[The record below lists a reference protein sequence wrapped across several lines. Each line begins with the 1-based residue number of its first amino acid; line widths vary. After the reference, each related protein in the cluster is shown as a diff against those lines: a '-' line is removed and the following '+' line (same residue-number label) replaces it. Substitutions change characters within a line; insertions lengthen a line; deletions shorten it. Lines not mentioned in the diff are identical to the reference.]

1 MLNKLTINNYKCL
14 TNCSLE
20 LKALN
25 LFAGPNSSG
34 KSTALQALLT
44 ASDNVMEKKGKNGL
58 KNRWTEA
65 SSFNDVRNFVTNA
78 KSYEISISCTN
89 EEPTQLCFT
98 PGDDS
103 YQTTLVEQMADATL
117 DLLNIFSSES
127 LLYLPA
133 TRPSGSYRKSINTDS
148 ENKLGRN
155 GEFVIDYYAK
165 HRQDLLDTSL
175 ILAPGTQTLEGQVNY
190 QLEKLTGYRLVVET
204 VGNSHYVKYE
214 TRSGKQLFSY
224 HVGTGVSF
232 ITEVIIACFA
242 TPKGGMLIT
251 ENPEIHLHPKAQ
263 ADLIDFM
270 AQIAKAGVQIIIESH
285 SDHLFNGIRRLIS
298 QEKLALSDVA
308 VYNFRQDENGLT
320 CAEPVKFT
328 PQGGIQSYIPGM
340 FEQFDID
347 LDAILKL

>member
-1 MLNKLTINNYKCL
+1 MLKNLTIKDYKCL
-14 TNCSLE
+14 TDCSLE
-20 LKALN
+20 LKPLN
-25 LFAGPNSSG
+25 LLAGPNSSG
-34 KSTALQALLT
+34 KSTVLQALLT
-44 ASDNVMEKKGKNGL
+44 VSDNVTEKEGKHGL
-58 KNRWTEA
+58 KNRWLEA
-65 SSFNDVRNFVTNA
+65 SNFNDVRNFVTNA
-78 KSYEISISCTN
+78 KSYTISISCN
-89 EEPTQLCFT
+89 DGEETTLCFT

-103 YQTTLVEQMADATL
+103 FQTTLVEQAAGASP
-117 DLLNIFSSES
+117 DLLKVLGS

-133 TRPSGSYRKSINTDS
+133 TRPGGAYMQPVNSDP

-155 GEFVIDYYAK
+155 GEYVIDYYAK
-165 HRQDLLDTSL
+165 HRLDTLDDAL
-175 ILAPGTQTLEGQVNY
+175 ILAPGTQTLEGQVNR
-190 QLEKLTGYRLVVET
+190 QLEKLTGYRLRVET
-204 VGNSHYVKYE
+204 SGNNHYVKYE
-214 TRSGKQLFSY
+214 TRSGKRLYPY

-242 TPKGGMLIT
+242 TPKGGTVIV

-298 QEKLALSDVA
+298 QEKLTLADA
-308 VYNFRQDENGLT
+308 GVYNFRQGENGLT
-320 CAEPVKFT
+320 HAEPVEFT
-328 PQGGIQSYIPGM
+328 PQGGIKSYIPGM

>member
-1 MLNKLTINNYKCL
+1 MLSKLTVKNYKCL
-14 TNCSLE
+14 TDCSLE
-20 LKALN
+20 LKPLN

-34 KSTALQALLT
+34 KSTALQALLV
-44 ASDNVMEKKGKNGL
+44 ASDNVTEKKGRHGL
-58 KNRWTEA
+58 KNRRTET
-65 SSFNDVRNFVTNA
+65 SNFNDVRNFVTNA
-78 KSYEISISCTN
+78 KSYEIGISYSG
-89 EEPTQLCFT
+89 EEPTLLCFT

-103 YQTTLVEQMADATL
+103 FQTTSVEQSADASP
-117 DLLNIFSSES
+117 DLLGALGSGN

-133 TRPSGSYRKSINTDS
+133 TRPGGAYAQPINPDT
-148 ENKLGRN
+148 ENRLGRN

-165 HRQDLLDTSL
+165 HRLDVLDAAL
-175 ILAPGTQTLEGQVNY
+175 ILTPGIQTLEGQVNR
-190 QLEKLTGYRLVVET
+190 QLERLTGYRLLVET
-204 VGNSHYVKYE
+204 VGNNHYVKYE
-214 TRSGKQLFSY
+214 TGNGKQLFPY

-232 ITEVIIACFA
+232 MAEVIIACFA
-242 TPKGGMLIT
+242 APKGGMVIM

-270 AQIAKAGVQIIIESH
+270 AKIAEAGVQIIIESH

-308 VYNFRQDENGLT
+308 VYNFRQDGNGLT
-320 CAEPVKFT
+320 HAEHVEFT

>member
-1 MLNKLTINNYKCL
+1 MFV
-14 TNCSLE
+14 E
-20 LKALN
+20 LKPLN

-34 KSTALQALLT
+34 KSTALQALLI
-44 ASDNVMEKKGKNGL
+44 ASDNVTEQKGKHGL
-58 KNRWTEA
+58 KNRRTEA
-65 SSFNDVRNFVTNA
+65 SNFNDVRNFVTNA
-78 KSYEISISCTN
+78 KSYEICISYHGEDPTRLCLLRAMTHSKPLLWNNRLTHLRTCWEFSEARTCCTCL
-89 EEPTQLCFT
+89 PHA
-98 PGDDS
+98 PGGA
-103 YQTTLVEQMADATL
+103 YMHPV
-117 DLLNIFSSES
+117 N
-127 LLYLPA
+127 P
-133 TRPSGSYRKSINTDS
+133 DS

-165 HRQDLLDTSL
+165 HRLDTLDAAL

-190 QLEKLTGYRLVVET
+190 QLDRLTGYRLVVET
-204 VGNSHYVKYE
+204 VGSNHYVKYE
-214 TRSGKQLFSY
+214 TRSGKQLLPY

-232 ITEVIIACFA
+232 MTEVIIACFA
-242 TPKGGMLIT
+242 TPKGGMVIT

-270 AQIAKAGVQIIIESH
+270 AKIAKAGVQIIIESH

-308 VYNFRQDENGLT
+308 VYNFRQDGNGLT
-320 CAEPVKFT
+320 HAEPVEFT

>member
-1 MLNKLTINNYKCL
+1 MLNNLTINNYKCL
-14 TNCSLE
+14 TDCSLE
-20 LKALN
+20 LKPLN

-34 KSTALQALLT
+34 KSTVLQALLT
-44 ASDNVMEKKGKNGL
+44 ASDNVTEKKGKHGL
-58 KNRWTEA
+58 KNRRTEA
-65 SSFNDVRNFVTNA
+65 SNFNDVRNFVTNA
-78 KSYEISISCTN
+78 KSYEIGISYN
-89 EEPTQLCFT
+89 GEEPTVLCFT

-103 YQTTLVEQMADATL
+103 YQTTLVEQSADASS
-117 DLLNIFSSES
+117 DLLGILGSDN

-133 TRPSGSYRKSINTDS
+133 TRPGGAYAQPINPDS

-165 HRQDLLDTSL
+165 HRLEPLDAAL
-175 ILAPGTQTLEGQVNY
+175 ILAPGTQTLEGQVNH
-190 QLEKLTGYRLVVET
+190 QLDKLTGYRLVVET
-204 VGNSHYVKYE
+204 VGNNHYVKYE
-214 TRSGKQLFSY
+214 TRSGKQLFPY

-242 TPKGGMLIT
+242 TPRGGMVIT

-270 AQIAKAGVQIIIESH
+270 TKVAKAGVQIIIESH

-298 QEKLALSDVA
+298 QEKLALSDVS
-308 VYNFRQDENGLT
+308 VYNFRQDGNGLT
-320 CAEPVKFT
+320 RAERVEFT
-328 PQGGIQSYIPGM
+328 PQGGIRSYIPGM